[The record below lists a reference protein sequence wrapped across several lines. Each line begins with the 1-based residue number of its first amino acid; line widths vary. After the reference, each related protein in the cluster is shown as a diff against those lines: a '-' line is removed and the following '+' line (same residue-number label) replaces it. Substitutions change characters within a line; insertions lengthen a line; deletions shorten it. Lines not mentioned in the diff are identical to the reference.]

1 MLTLTAFLTPLGIL
15 VLLTW
20 SFAVLSAAQLTI
32 RLIMVFSLRQT
43 LRGAI
48 ALTAAALLAAATFD
62 IVTGPES
69 SYGAR
74 LEWVWL
80 PIAMMAVA
88 GFATARWVLGF
99 RRPQGQ
105 LVCALMVGVLA
116 PHPFALATPVT

>member
-1 MLTLTAFLTPLGIL
+1 MTLAAFLTPLGIL

-32 RLIMVFSLRQT
+32 RLIMAFSLRQT

-48 ALTAAALLAAATFD
+48 ALTAAALLAAAAFD
-62 IVTGPES
+62 AVTGPDS
-69 SYGAR
+69 SYGVR
-74 LEWVWL
+74 LEWAWL
-80 PIAMMAVA
+80 PMAMMAVA

-99 RRPQGQ
+99 RRTQGQ

-116 PHPFALATPVT
+116 PHPFALAPPVT